1 VPHPERGSRRLRER
15 VRADVARNRERIEGV
30 GVGIITGAAGDDPA
44 GIVTYTIVGATT
56 GFQLLWLM
64 VVSTPMTIA
73 VQSTVA
79 RIAIVTGKSLP
90 ELTTAFYHRTTT
102 VAMIAV
108 LAVANIL
115 TIGADLDAVAA
126 IVGIITGTDPV
137 WFLLPVTAL
146 IGYLV
151 VYGAYATIKRVLIAL
166 SGILIVYVV
175 SAFLARPDLADMVR
189 HTLVPTVSFDMAFIL
204 AALGLL
210 GTTMSPYMMFWQAA
224 EEREE
229 HKTVAQA
236 RNVTAETAIGMSY
249 STGLA
254 YFQIVA
260 GAVTLSGVAVV
271 TVTDVAKALEPLA
284 GRYAFALFS
293 IGIVVSGLLAIPV
306 LAGST
311 AYAIADAFGWREGL
325 DEKVS
330 DARGFYVV
338 FVGSMLLG
346 ALIDLSPVSA
356 VDALYYSQVLD
367 GLLLPFLVAVML
379 LVANN
384 RVIMGEH
391 TNSRFNNVFGG
402 SALVVAAVLGI
413 VMVVNLIG

>member
-1 VPHPERGSRRLRER
+1 MSRTRLSERI
-15 VRADVARNRERIEGV
+15 RAEVARNRERV
-30 GVGIITGAAGDDPA
+30 SHVGIGLITGGAGDDPA

-56 GFQLLWLM
+56 GFRLLWLM
-64 VVSTPMTIA
+64 AVSTPMMIA

-90 ELTTAFYHRTTT
+90 ELTTAYYRKATTFG
-102 VAMIAV
+102 VVSV
-108 LAVANIL
+108 LAIANVL

-126 IVGIITGTDPV
+126 ILAVVTGVDPV
-137 WFLLPVTAL
+137 WFLVPLTAL

-151 VYGAYATIKRVLIAL
+151 VFRAYATIKRALVAMSFVLV
-166 SGILIVYVV
+166 VYV
-175 SAFLARPDLADMVR
+175 AAALFARPDLGAMLR
-189 HTLVPTVSFDMAFIL
+189 ATLVPSLSFDSALLL

-210 GTTMSPYMMFWQAA
+210 GTTMSPYLMFWQAS

-229 HKTVAQA
+229 HATVAQA
-236 RNVTAETAIGMSY
+236 RSVGSGTAIGMVY
-249 STGLA
+249 SNVLA
-254 YFQIVA
+254 YFMIVA
-260 GAVTLSGVAVV
+260 GAVTLSGVTVV
-271 TVTDVAKALEPLA
+271 TVADVAKALEPVA

-293 IGIVVSGLLAIPV
+293 VGVVVSGLLAIPV

-311 AYAIADAFGWREGL
+311 AYAIADTFGWREGL

-346 ALIDLSPVSA
+346 AIIDLSPVSA

-384 RVIMGEH
+384 PTIMGDH
-391 TNSRFNNVFGG
+391 TNSRFNNAFGG
-402 SALVVAAVLGI
+402 LALVVSAVLGV
-413 VMVVNLIG
+413 VMVANLLG